1 MKIGEFAQR
10 YNMNQSAVRYYIE
23 KALLTPV
30 RKNGQYIFDK
40 TCTEQMEKILFY
52 KSLGF
57 SLDEMG
63 TIVCY
68 EDASHLKDKTV
79 LTVTIKGDAKKASDA
94 VREITDVTGVA
105 IQTNP
110 DETADL
116 IIDIK
121 GSNDIR
127 EQVSLTL
134 AKQGCIILGMKTDS
148 LSLEDIFLEL
158 TGSENE
164 KVEEQEQ

>member
-79 LTVTIKGDAKKASDA
+79 LLRLLDLMQKKKQDVQRVIVAQERISE
-94 VREITDVTGVA
+94 RLETEIG
-105 IQTNP
+105 
-110 DETADL
+110 
-116 IIDIK
+116 K
-121 GSNDIR
+121 
-127 EQVSLTL
+127 
-134 AKQGCIILGMKTDS
+134 
-148 LSLEDIFLEL
+148 
-158 TGSENE
+158 
-164 KVEEQEQ
+164 

>member
-1 MKIGEFAQR
+1 MSVVKIGEFAQR

-79 LTVTIKGDAKKASDA
+79 LLRLLDLMQKKKQDVQGVIVAQERISERLETEIGKYEELLENWEQGSDLPGMPLQA
-94 VREITDVTGVA
+94 LEILRCPKCVKS
-105 IQTNP
+105 I
-110 DETADL
+110 
-116 IIDIK
+116 
-121 GSNDIR
+121 
-127 EQVSLTL
+127 
-134 AKQGCIILGMKTDS
+134 
-148 LSLEDIFLEL
+148 EL
-158 TGSENE
+158 RNA
-164 KVEEQEQ
+164 